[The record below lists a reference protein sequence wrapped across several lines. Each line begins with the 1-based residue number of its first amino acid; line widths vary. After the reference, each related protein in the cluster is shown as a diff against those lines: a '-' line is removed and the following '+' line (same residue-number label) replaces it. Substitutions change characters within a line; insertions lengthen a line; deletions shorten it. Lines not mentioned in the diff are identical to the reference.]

1 MQAVR
6 DNEQPIS
13 LSLGFVAVAS
23 WFLLEF
29 FFFFSALFGY
39 VHGAKPLHA
48 M

>member
-23 WFLLEF
+23 WFLLG
-29 FFFFSALFGY
+29 FFFSALFGY